1 MSTILNSEKEA
12 LADEIPK
19 EIPTQEVVEKLW
31 KTFLEEFKEK
41 IDSFFL
47 SYAVTTVPI
56 WKSPETI
63 FFKLNSNIAQGTL
76 SNNKSI
82 FIPYFKNRLQVE
94 NLKFESEVE
103 VIENETFTRIVGSS
117 LQERLNDLQ
126 NENPSVTSFLEKFGL
141 KITGNE

>member
-1 MSTILNSEKEA
+1 M
-12 LADEIPK
+12 
-19 EIPTQEVVEKLW
+19 
-31 KTFLEEFKEK
+31 
-41 IDSFFL
+41 
-47 SYAVTTVPI
+47 
-56 WKSPETI
+56 
-63 FFKLNSNIAQGTL
+63 NSNIAQGTL

-126 NENPSVTSFLEKFGL
+126 NENLSVTSFLEKFGL